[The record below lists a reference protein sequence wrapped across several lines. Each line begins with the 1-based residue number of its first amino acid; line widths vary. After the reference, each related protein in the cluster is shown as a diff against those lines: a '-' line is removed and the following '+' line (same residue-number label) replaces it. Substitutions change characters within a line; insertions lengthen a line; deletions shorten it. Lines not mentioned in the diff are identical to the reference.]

1 MKICLT
7 SILSLPF
14 VAFAADTNALPA
26 LAPAYGELP
35 PTFWEQH
42 QTAIF
47 IASFAL
53 LAFVFLFVKTML
65 RPESPKI
72 LPQSVGRHNLLS
84 LVALGQGLTLAS
96 EGITTTQVPGVVYRP
111 MANETLP
118 YSMVWSSQ
126 NDNPAFLRL
135 IELAR
140 SMAEAAALK
149 TVKTS
154 A

>member
-1 MKICLT
+1 M
-7 SILSLPF
+7 
-14 VAFAADTNALPA
+14 
-26 LAPAYGELP
+26 
-35 PTFWEQH
+35 
-42 QTAIF
+42 
-47 IASFAL
+47 
-53 LAFVFLFVKTML
+53 
-65 RPESPKI
+65 
-72 LPQSVGRHNLLS
+72 S

-111 MANETLP
+111 IAKETLP

-140 SMAEAAALK
+140 SMAAAALK
-149 TVKTS
+149 PVKTS

>member
-1 MKICLT
+1 MAGL
-7 SILSLPF
+7 
-14 VAFAADTNALPA
+14 
-26 LAPAYGELP
+26 G
-35 PTFWEQH
+35 Q
-42 QTAIF
+42 
-47 IASFAL
+47 
-53 LAFVFLFVKTML
+53 
-65 RPESPKI
+65 SPKI
-72 LPQSVGRHNLLS
+72 LPQNVGRHNLLS

-111 MANETLP
+111 IAKETLP

-140 SMAEAAALK
+140 SMAAAALK
-149 TVKTS
+149 PVKTS